1 MRWGEVLTL
10 VEVNLDQDALRQDH
24 KNRNERTVR
33 ANPWRLSFAEK
44 MSAGMDTM
52 RGALR
57 FEVQTIMY
65 RGETEAIYQGNRY
78 SVNAD
83 RRGTRTILTLTEVA
97 GNANHI
103 T

>member
-1 MRWGEVLTL
+1 MRWSDVLTL
-10 VEVNLDQDALRQDH
+10 VKVEVNQDDLRQDK
-24 KNRNERTVR
+24 KNRIERTVR

-44 MSAGMDTM
+44 MSAGMETM

-65 RGETEAIYQGNRY
+65 EGETEAIYRGRRY
-78 SVNAD
+78 SVNAE

-97 GNANHI
+97 GNA
-103 T
+103 